1 MKLSL
6 LLIVATALEI
16 LVSVEGLPVEGRLP
30 LLKWREALELARNKT
45 GLPGMSVAVLHKG
58 KLIFADGFGKR
69 NRNDPVTAETLMP
82 IASMTKAMT
91 AAAIGELVAEGKLDW
106 DTTPV
111 SKYVP
116 EAQFGDPIL
125 TSELTLVDYLSH
137 RSGLPHDDAP
147 WENSTATRSEIF
159 KRLKHMKLT
168 PKLGT
173 EVQYSN
179 IGYTIAGEAAANV
192 AGIPYEKLVEAK
204 VFRPL
209 GLSSTGF
216 SPVEMGKRPN
226 HGMPHYADSF
236 QDAQQGRFH
245 EGYLDE
251 SIKLTAPAGDV
262 YSNVLDLVTWGR
274 TIMHHGELD
283 GEQVLNKE
291 SVIEQLRARTIDRSE
306 RRSPEFAPSGTY
318 GMGWSIDSYKG
329 QAMYYHGGNLVGF
342 TSNIVL
348 FPDSDLVV
356 AVLSNH
362 FLAMLPIY
370 APYYLA
376 DEILDLPRTQDWM
389 GEVAV
394 NRTIE
399 MYRDIAESNQ
409 GTFPPR
415 IKNKPNTHPL
425 HQYTGAY
432 FNPLFGNVSV
442 TLATSEAN
450 GVFNKGLHIRFE
462 GMQSSME
469 HYHFDSFV
477 YTMDMWSV
485 KSRELLSF
493 TTGKDGKIE
502 GFQLEYLDEA
512 QVFSKEKKEEG
523 SGGYRGHEDEDED
536 EEEMLIWKQDS
547 GQYRI

>member
-1 MKLSL
+1 
-6 LLIVATALEI
+6 
-16 LVSVEGLPVEGRLP
+16 
-30 LLKWREALELARNKT
+30 
-45 GLPGMSVAVLHKG
+45 
-58 KLIFADGFGKR
+58 
-69 NRNDPVTAETLMP
+69 MP
-82 IASMTKAMT
+82 IGSMTKAMT

-147 WENSTATRSEIF
+147 WLNSTATRSEIF

-168 PKLGT
+168 SKLGT
-173 EVQYSN
+173 KVQYSN

-209 GLSSTGF
+209 GLSNTGF
-216 SPVEMGKRPN
+216 SPIEMGKRPN

-245 EGYLDE
+245 EGCLGE
-251 SIKLTAPAGDV
+251 EIKLEAPAGDI

-274 TIMHHGELD
+274 TIMHHGVLD
-283 GEQVLNKE
+283 GKQILNKE
-291 SVIEQLRARTIDRSE
+291 SVIEQLKARTIDRSE
-306 RRSPEFAPSGTY
+306 RSSLEFAPSSTY
-318 GMGWSIDSYKG
+318 GMGWFMDSYKG
-329 QAMYYHGGNLVGF
+329 QAMYYHGGNVLGF
-342 TSNIVL
+342 SSNIVL

-356 AVLSNH
+356 AVLSNL
-362 FLAMLPIY
+362 FIAMLPNY
-370 APYYLA
+370 VPYYLA

-389 GEVAV
+389 GDVV
-394 NRTIE
+394 INRTIE
-399 MYRDIAESNQ
+399 AYRYIEKNNQ
-409 GTFPPR
+409 GTIPPR
-415 IKNKPNTHPL
+415 IKNKPTTHPL

-432 FNPLFGNVSV
+432 SNPLFGNVSV
-442 TLATSEAN
+442 TLATSEAS
-450 GVFNKGLHIRFE
+450 GVFNKGLHIQFE
-462 GMQSSME
+462 SVQSSME

-477 YTMDMWSV
+477 FIVDMWSV
-485 KSRELLSF
+485 KSRHLLSF

-502 GFQLEYLDEA
+502 GFQIEYLDEA

>member
-58 KLIFADGFGKR
+58 KLIFAEGFGKR

-137 RSGLPHDDAP
+137 RSGLPHEDTP
-147 WENSTATRSEIF
+147 WMNVTATRSEIF

-168 PKLGT
+168 SKLGT

-204 VFRPL
+204 IFRPL
-209 GLSSTGF
+209 GLSNTGF
-216 SPVEMGKRPN
+216 SPIEMGKRPN
-226 HGMPHYADSF
+226 HGLPYYADSF

-245 EGYLDE
+245 EGYLGE
-251 SIKLTAPAGDV
+251 EIKLTAPSGDV

-283 GEQVLNKE
+283 GKQILNKE
-291 SVIEQLRARTIDRSE
+291 SVIEQLRARTIYSSE
-306 RRSPEFAPSGTY
+306 RSSPEFSPSITY
-318 GMGWSIDSYKG
+318 GMGWFMDSYKG
-329 QAMYYHGGNLVGF
+329 QAMYYHGGNVLGF
-342 TSNIVL
+342 SSNIVL
-348 FPDSDLVV
+348 FPDSDLVI
-356 AVLSNH
+356 AVLSN
-362 FLAMLPIY
+362 LYAAKLPVY
-370 APYYLA
+370 LPYYLA
-376 DEILDLPRTQDWM
+376 DEVLDLPRTQDWM
-389 GEVAV
+389 GDVV
-394 NRTIE
+394 INRTIRN
-399 MYRDIAESNQ
+399 YRAITESYQ
-409 GTFPPR
+409 GTIPPR
-415 IKNKPNTHPL
+415 IKNKPTTHPL

-432 FNPLFGNVSV
+432 FNPLFGNVSI
-442 TLATSEAN
+442 TLATSEAS
-450 GVFNKGLHIRFE
+450 GVFNKGLHIQFQND
-462 GMQSSME
+462 QSSME

-477 YTMDMWSV
+477 YIVDMWSI
-485 KSRELLSF
+485 KSRELLTF

-502 GFQLEYLDEA
+502 GFQIEFLNEV
-512 QVFSKEKKEEG
+512 QVFSREKGEEG
-523 SGGYRGHEDEDED
+523 SGGCWGHEDEDED